1 MRGIFYN
8 MLNLK
13 HIQKTFVLQHDQ
25 SDCGVACLLSLV
37 QYYEGSHTL
46 EELRIQSGTTVRGTT
61 LLGLYQAANSIGFE
75 AEGNEA
81 DIEVLKTYNAPLIL
95 HLTLGNLEHYVVCY
109 GFEKGMFI
117 IGDPAKG
124 IIRLSAEELDRL
136 WLSKTCLTLTPTPQ
150 FKKKTTQQKA
160 QFKWFL
166 NLVQKDIRL
175 LVISALLGVVIAV
188 LGLAMAIFS
197 QKLIDNILPSK
208 DVSKLVQGVLL
219 LTFLLLARIGISTL
233 REYFLLLQA
242 KDFNNRINGQF
253 FIKLLQL
260 PKLFFDTRKV
270 GELIARLNDT
280 QRIQRVIKQLVSTTF
295 IDALVVVITS
305 AFLFY
310 YSWEVGLFT
319 LLSMPIY
326 FFIIRQYNTKIISL
340 QREVMQSYAQVE
352 SNYIN
357 TFQGVTDIKVA
368 NKQRAFSK
376 VNELIFSDS
385 QEKAFALGKVNIKLS
400 WLSGVISII
409 FLVAVLTYNA
419 IQVLKGQLLLGE
431 LMAILTMV
439 SSLLPSVL
447 NLALVSIPINEAKV
461 AFDRMYHFTTIAP
474 EREEGVSISDI
485 NSISL
490 QNISFRF
497 AGRKPILQHLSLEI
511 KKGEIVAIIGENG
524 CGKSTLA
531 NLLLHFYTPEEGEI
545 IVNENQPLS
554 AISLESYRKLVAY
567 IPQEIAIF
575 NGTVLDNILLG
586 ESCSAQDFLAFL
598 TEYGFDTYFNQFPQ
612 GLATQLG
619 ERGVNISGGQK
630 QLIAFARALFKKP
643 QLLILDEATSAMD
656 KHTEA
661 FVHSILNSIK
671 DKSLIFFISH
681 RLHSLSQIADRYY
694 EISQ

>member
-1 MRGIFYN
+1 

-117 IGDPAKG
+117 IGNPAKG

-175 LVISALLGVVIAV
+175 LVISALLGVVIAI

-253 FIKLLQL
+253 FSKLLQL

-385 QEKAFALGKVNIKLS
+385 QEKAFTLGKVNIKLS

-409 FLVAVLTYNA
+409 FL
-419 IQVLKGQLLLGE
+419 
-431 LMAILTMV
+431 
-439 SSLLPSVL
+439 
-447 NLALVSIPINEAKV
+447 
-461 AFDRMYHFTTIAP
+461 D
-474 EREEGVSISDI
+474 
-485 NSISL
+485 
-490 QNISFRF
+490 
-497 AGRKPILQHLSLEI
+497 
-511 KKGEIVAIIGENG
+511 
-524 CGKSTLA
+524 
-531 NLLLHFYTPEEGEI
+531 
-545 IVNENQPLS
+545 
-554 AISLESYRKLVAY
+554 
-567 IPQEIAIF
+567 
-575 NGTVLDNILLG
+575 
-586 ESCSAQDFLAFL
+586 
-598 TEYGFDTYFNQFPQ
+598 
-612 GLATQLG
+612 
-619 ERGVNISGGQK
+619 
-630 QLIAFARALFKKP
+630 
-643 QLLILDEATSAMD
+643 
-656 KHTEA
+656 
-661 FVHSILNSIK
+661 
-671 DKSLIFFISH
+671 
-681 RLHSLSQIADRYY
+681 
-694 EISQ
+694 